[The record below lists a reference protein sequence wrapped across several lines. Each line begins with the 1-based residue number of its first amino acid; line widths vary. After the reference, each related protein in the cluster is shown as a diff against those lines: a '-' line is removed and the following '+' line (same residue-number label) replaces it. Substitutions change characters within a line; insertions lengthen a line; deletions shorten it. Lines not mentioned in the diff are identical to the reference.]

1 MSHDRTQI
9 SPINPLPYGERFI
22 NFMRGI
28 TKSPEEAA
36 REAAEAEK
44 SSRYPHEI
52 DSNESKSDAV
62 EETMGTNE
70 HAAHKSEQRGASERD
85 IPDRT
90 LMAIPQRSPSSDRA
104 GQHGG
109 MTLPIVEEAGEGSST
124 GARSNRSESGNG
136 VREVDRP
143 PPTPPKDQQDGHVS
157 PMGRRLQPPQV
168 PPKEPSMRSS
178 ASVRSMRSFDS
189 NKALPMLPKGR
200 GGEENGQKNVAELHV
215 SQTRMGEHG
224 MLQPTAP
231 TQVEQPTIQVMPIRG
246 MQGQRERDQQQREE

>member
-1 MSHDRTQI
+1 
-9 SPINPLPYGERFI
+9 
-22 NFMRGI
+22 MRGI

-44 SSRYPHEI
+44 SARYPHEI

-85 IPDRT
+85 VPDRT

-124 GARSNRSESGNG
+124 GARSNRSDSGNG
-136 VREVDRP
+136 DREVDRP
-143 PPTPPKDQQDGHVS
+143 PSTPPKDQQDVS
-157 PMGRRLQPPQV
+157 PMGRRLQAPQV

-178 ASVRSMRSFDS
+178 ASLRSMRSFDS

-200 GGEENGQKNVAELHV
+200 AEEENGQKNVVELPV
-215 SQTRMGEHG
+215 SQTMMGEHG
-224 MLQPTAP
+224 TLQPKAR
-231 TQVEQPTIQVMPIRG
+231 TQMEQPTIQVMPIRG
-246 MQGQRERDQQQREE
+246 MQGQRERDQQQREDESTGYGQAR